1 MQMTADNDPYAEISM
16 KNHTIKMSYLSAV
29 IALSLYA
36 GVAPAQDAEKPQD
49 SKTRASLFST
59 SNNSSTNTKR
69 VQQMTAVS
77 VSSQSATLGGGNMTV
92 QDATKAVST
101 VTREAIEKMSP
112 SSDFTAIIATVPG
125 VNFRTNDSTGL
136 NDGHYTMR
144 GFNDDE
150 IGMTVN
156 GAPVND
162 AATYTLYSTEY
173 GDAENMG
180 DITVSQGYPDLGMAT
195 ASAVGGSVA
204 WVTLTPSHTAG
215 VDVSQSFGSNSFR
228 RSFVR
233 VNTGDTGPV
242 RSWLSYSDNRADLW
256 RGSGDMKVTKV
267 DGKSIWTIDD
277 KNSISASLQYD
288 REFRNSYLD
297 LTKQQAQQDYHQN
310 YSSQFVPG
318 GNPFANLNYYK
329 LSTNPFTSWIASL
342 DGEFTLADSLRLS
355 VVPYFQYG
363 HGGGGFS
370 IPLFES
376 TTPSSSFLN
385 VNKDVSGDGLVT
397 DGTAAPGYGF
407 FHSNTF
413 RPGMLVKFSQ
423 DLGLNN
429 TLEYG
434 GWYER
439 PRQQQ
444 GFVVMPVDSKKGEPA
459 DLWGEDESVWL
470 RYANGQPQRGLES
483 YSISN
488 TRKAFVN
495 DTWTPNDQW
504 TFTLGGSY
512 LWMKRSGFY
521 YGLPGSADQTGGLA
535 SASFHKFTPAGGAK
549 FQLDDKNQF
558 FLGLAKTFRPP
569 SAGQIL
575 NNALITDPKY
585 RALKAETATTVDLG
599 WRFYGDKLSASVDAF
614 ATNFHNRTI
623 SGNIP
628 GTQITTYQ
636 SLPSVH
642 TRGINAEGS
651 YAFAEHWKLY
661 AAYSYTMAR
670 NQTDISVASA
680 GTLPDGTVTDGIY
693 YTSGKMLVNSPVNLA
708 NVALNYDNGPFWASL
723 GARYTG
729 AYWADWSNTEKAGG
743 FTTFNLNAG
752 WKFQDFSSWLHKPYI
767 KVNAY
772 NLFNRKALTA
782 AASVNTYLADGSAVI
797 GSNGALLSTDG
808 TPQYNL
814 LQPRAFMMTFGASF

>member
-1 MQMTADNDPYAEISM
+1 M
-16 KNHTIKMSYLSAV
+16 KSNYLAAV
-29 IALSLYA
+29 IALCLGTGTA
-36 GVAPAQDAEKPQD
+36 MAQDADQT
-49 SKTRASLFST
+49 KTTQTENRASVFST

-77 VSSQSATLGGGNMTV
+77 VSGQSAALGGGNMTV
-92 QDATKAVST
+92 QDAPKAVST
-101 VTREAIEKMSP
+101 ITREAIEKVSP
-112 SSDFTAIIATVPG
+112 SSDFTSIIATVPG
-125 VNFRTNDSTGL
+125 VNFRTNDFTGL
-136 NDGHYTMR
+136 NDGHYTLR
-144 GFNDDE
+144 GFNEDE

-162 AATYTLYSTEY
+162 AATYALYSTEY

-204 WVTLTPSHTAG
+204 WVTLTPSHKAG

-233 VNTGDTGPV
+233 LNTGDTGPV

-256 RGSGDMKVTKV
+256 RGSGKMRVTKV
-267 DGKSIWTIDD
+267 DGKSVWTIDD
-277 KNSISASLQYD
+277 KNSIAASLQYN
-288 REFRNSYLD
+288 REFRHSYLN
-297 LTKQQAQQDYHQN
+297 LTKEEAREDYDQN
-310 YSSQFVPG
+310 YARQFVPG
-318 GNPFANLNYYK
+318 GNPFANLDYYK
-329 LSTNPFTSWIASL
+329 LSTNPFISWIASL
-342 DGEFTLADSLRLS
+342 DGEFTLTDSLRLS

-376 TTPSSSFLN
+376 ATPSDSFLHAN
-385 VNKDVSGDGLVT
+385 QDVSGDGVIT
-397 DGTAAPGYGF
+397 DGQPAPGYAF
-407 FHSNTF
+407 FHSNTY

-423 DLGLNN
+423 DFGMNN

-444 GFVVMPVDSKKGEPA
+444 GFVVMPVDSKTGAPS

-470 RYANGQPQRGLES
+470 RYANGAPQRGVES
-483 YSISN
+483 YSVSN
-488 TRKAFVN
+488 TRKAFVT

-504 TFTLGGSY
+504 TFTLGGAY
-512 LWMKRSGFY
+512 LWMKRSGFNFSS
-521 YGLPGSADQTGGLA
+521 PGSAVQAGGDTG
-535 SASFHKFTPAGGAK
+535 ASFHKFTPAGGVK

-558 FLGLAKTFRPP
+558 YLGVAKTFRPP
-569 SAGQIL
+569 TAGQIL
-575 NNALITDPKY
+575 NNAVVSDPKY
-585 RALKAETATTVDLG
+585 RVRKAETATTADLG

-623 SGNIP
+623 TGTIP
-628 GTQITTYQ
+628 GTQISTYQ
-636 SLPSVH
+636 TLPSVH

-651 YAFAEHWKLY
+651 YAFADHWQVY
-661 AAYSYTMAR
+661 AAYSYTQAR
-670 NQTDISVASA
+670 NQTNISLASA

-693 YTSGKMLVNSPVNLA
+693 YTRGKQLVNSPRNLA
-708 NVALNYDNGPFWASL
+708 NASLNFDYGQFWASL
-723 GARYTG
+723 SARYTG

-752 WKFQDFSSWLHKPYI
+752 WKFHDFNAWFHKPYI
-767 KVNAY
+767 KLNAF
-772 NLFNRKALTA
+772 NLFDRKALTA
-782 AASVNTYLADGSAVI
+782 TASVSNYLADGNTVV
-797 GSNGALLSTDG
+797 GSNGATLGTYG

-814 LQPRAFMMTFGASF
+814 LQPRAFMVTFGASFD